1 MICPKCGA
9 MLQSE
14 TSFCPTCGEFLGV
27 TKCPTCG
34 ERVELGVKFCPH
46 CGVTLPKTA
55 VELQQAKTQA
65 AMRGSPTPRSSR
77 TLSTKSSLAASAP
90 GLRCAKQWTRK
101 RTRSKKKPAET
112 GGPLLEHQPKL
123 ICP

>member
-9 MLQSE
+9 MLQTE

-55 VELQQAKTQA
+55 VELQQAKA
-65 AMRGSPTPRSSR
+65 
-77 TLSTKSSLAASAP
+77 LAD
-90 GLRCAKQWTRK
+90 
-101 RTRSKKKPAET
+101 E
-112 GGPLLEHQPKL
+112 
-123 ICP
+123 